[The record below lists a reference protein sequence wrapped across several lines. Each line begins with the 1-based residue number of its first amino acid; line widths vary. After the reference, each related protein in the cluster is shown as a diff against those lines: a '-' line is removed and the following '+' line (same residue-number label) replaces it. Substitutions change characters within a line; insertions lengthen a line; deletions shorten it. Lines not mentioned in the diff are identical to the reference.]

1 MTGQRRSHCRQIGVC
16 LKRQSTRFGYRTRT
30 FDGSVINRRAHRV
43 HESLRF
49 VRAAHDYDRYSAT
62 IKNCVHGGPEE
73 ACCQST
79 TST

>member
-1 MTGQRRSHCRQIGVC
+1 MLSTGNLGIVWSANQRDSGTGREPFNGGH
-16 LKRQSTRFGYRTRT
+16 
-30 FDGSVINRRAHRV
+30 INRRAHRV
-43 HESLRF
+43 HESLRI

-62 IKNCVHGGPEE
+62 IKDCVHGGPEE